1 MAEAV
6 DPRSYRS
13 LLEILD
19 DARARYGDRTLL
31 GMRSERGLEH
41 QWSAPVLARRAR
53 AAAWRL
59 RRLGLEPG
67 DRLLTWSPPT
77 PELPAL
83 YFGAMMAGV
92 VIVPLDLRMTP
103 EVVTRIA
110 QQAATEWLVIG
121 TGPDAP
127 DPTAAGLGHL
137 GQRALAGLTGDAPD
151 PSAASGDEPAFPADW
166 EARLADWPR
175 PGKNDL
181 FEIVYTS
188 GTTGQPRG
196 VMLTHGNI
204 LATME
209 AANHII
215 PPWQHRAVS
224 MLPLSHLFGQLE
236 LFYALMIGGDLLYLR
251 SRNPRVI
258 FEAIREHRMTTM
270 VVVPQVL
277 DLFWSAIM
285 REVAKQGKERALER
299 LRRVARHLPYRLRRL
314 IFRRIHAQLGG
325 QLRLFISAAAFLP
338 PSLQE
343 AWEDLGIV
351 VMQGYGATECGF
363 ASATSLDEHAK
374 GTIGRPKPPTKL
386 KLADDGEILVGGP
399 QVFGGYWRDPG
410 TTAASL
416 DGEGWYH
423 TGDIGR
429 FDEGGNL
436 VLGGRKKNIIV
447 LPNGLNV
454 FPEDIEN
461 ELRVAGLPGS
471 VVLETAPGRIEAIVL
486 SPEAPALP
494 TPGAPPPEPLTGDEQ
509 LVLAVR
515 IDAIVKQ
522 ANAALGMHQRVVAW
536 RMWPGPDF
544 PRTHTLKI
552 KRADVRAWVDAGARR
567 EVGDHDVR
575 DEAPIAARG

>member
-1 MAEAV
+1 MADAV
-6 DPRSYRS
+6 DPRTYRS

-19 DARARYGDRTLL
+19 DAQVRYGDRTLL
-31 GMRSERGLEH
+31 GMRSERGLELE
-41 QWSAPVLARRAR
+41 WSAPVLAQRAR

-59 RRLGLEPG
+59 RALGLAPG

-83 YFGAMMAGV
+83 YFGAMLAGV
-92 VIVPLDLRMTP
+92 VIVPIDLRMTP

-110 QQAATEWLVIG
+110 DRAETPWLVVG

-137 GQRALAGLTGDAPD
+137 HQRGLGEIVVEPSLEAGAVG
-151 PSAASGDEPAFPADW
+151 AAAFPADW
-166 EARLADWPR
+166 EDQVRAWPR
-175 PGKNDL
+175 PTRETL

-188 GTTGQPRG
+188 GTTGHPRG
-196 VMLTHGNI
+196 VMLTHGNV

-236 LFYALMIGGDLLYLR
+236 LFYALMIGGDLLYIR

-258 FEAIREHRMTTM
+258 FEAIRKHRMTTM

-285 REVAKQGKERALER
+285 REVAKQGKERTVER
-299 LRRVARHLPYRLRRL
+299 LRRVARRLPYPLRRL

-325 QLRLFISAAAFLP
+325 GMRLFISSAAFLP
-338 PSLQE
+338 PSLQQG
-343 AWEDLGIV
+343 WEDLGIV

-363 ASATSLDEHAK
+363 AAATSFEEHAK
-374 GTIGRPKPPTKL
+374 GTVGKPKPPTVL

-399 QVFGGYWRDPG
+399 QVFGGYWRD
-410 TTAASL
+410 TEATAASL
-416 DGEGWYH
+416 DPEGWYH

-429 FDEGGNL
+429 FDDRENL
-436 VLGGRKKNIIV
+436 ILGGRKKNIIV

-461 ELRVAGLPGS
+461 ELRVAGLRGS
-471 VVLETAPGRIEAIVL
+471 VVVETAPGRIEAIVL
-486 SPEAPALP
+486 SPDTPPLP
-494 TPGAPPPEPLTGDEQ
+494 TPGAPPPAPLSADERAA
-509 LVLAVR
+509 LDAR

-522 ANAALGMHQRVVAW
+522 TNAVLGIHQRIAAW
-536 RMWPGPDF
+536 RLWPEPDF
-544 PRTHTLKI
+544 PRTHTLKV
-552 KRADVRAWVDAGARR
+552 KRTEVQAWVGHDPLAERPGTDGTDARAAGAR
-567 EVGDHDVR
+567 
-575 DEAPIAARG
+575 

>member
-1 MAEAV
+1 Y
-6 DPRSYRS
+6 SS

-31 GMRSERGLEH
+31 GMRTEGGLEH

-59 RRLGLEPG
+59 RRLGLGSG
-67 DRLLTWSPPT
+67 DRMLTWSPPT

-83 YFGAMMAGV
+83 YFGAMLAGV
-92 VIVPLDLRMTP
+92 VVVPLDLRMTP

-110 QQAATEWLVIG
+110 ERAATQWLVVG

-127 DPTAAGLGHL
+127 DPGAAGLGYLLQRGL
-137 GQRALAGLTGDAPD
+137 GPLTAEPPDATGSDED
-151 PSAASGDEPAFPADW
+151 PSFPADW
-166 EARLADWPR
+166 EDQLATWPR
-175 PGKNDL
+175 PGKDDL

-196 VMLTHGNI
+196 VMVTHGNI
-204 LATME
+204 LSTME
-209 AANHII
+209 ATNHII

-236 LFYALMIGGDLLYLR
+236 LFYALMIGGDVLYIR

-277 DLFWSAIM
+277 DLFWSAIS
-285 REVAKQGKERALER
+285 REVAKQGKERTVER
-299 LRRVARHLPYRLRRL
+299 LRTLARRLPYRLRRL

-325 QLRLFISAAAFLP
+325 QMRLFISAAAFLP

-363 ASATSLDEHAK
+363 ASATSFEEHRR
-374 GTIGRPKPPTKL
+374 GTVGKPKPPTTL
-386 KLADDGEILVGGP
+386 KLAPDGEILVGGP
-399 QVFGGYWRDPG
+399 QVFGGYWRDPDA
-410 TTAASL
+410 TAASL
-416 DGEGWYH
+416 DADGWYH

-429 FDEGGNL
+429 FDDRDNL

-461 ELRVAGLPGS
+461 ELRVAGLRGS

-486 SPEAPALP
+486 SPDAPPLP
-494 TPGAPPPEPLTGDEQ
+494 TPGAPAAEPLTPDGQRALE
-509 LVLAVR
+509 AR
-515 IDAIVKQ
+515 IDDIVKH
-522 ANAALGMHQRVVAW
+522 ANAVLGMHQRIVAW
-536 RMWPGPDF
+536 RMWPEPDF

-552 KRADVRAWVDAGARR
+552 KRAEVRAWVDGESPLAVPDDDPVATP
-567 EVGDHDVR
+567 
-575 DEAPIAARG
+575 A